1 MFCIKR
7 SQAAKKETISAI
19 LEEAE
24 KNIGDPQSYT
34 LIEWMKD
41 NILQLIGPY
50 VFDEVCRIE
59 NRENQVPEKQEVFK
73 T

>member
-1 MFCIKR
+1 
-7 SQAAKKETISAI
+7 
-19 LEEAE
+19 
-24 KNIGDPQSYT
+24 
-34 LIEWMKD
+34 MKD